1 MQTNTAS
8 QGTPAT
14 YVTRRQACEKL
25 AELARK
31 LELIASRSDSFLDD
45 PEFRTLSAEY
55 KAQFQEVLSLS
66 TF

>member
-8 QGTPAT
+8 AESPAT
-14 YVTRRQACEKL
+14 YVRRRQECEKL
-25 AELARK
+25 SELARR

-45 PEFRTLSAEY
+45 PEFRALTNDYQTQLR
-55 KAQFQEVLSLS
+55 EVVSLS